1 LKKQARIIPV
11 LKKYTS
17 GIGRLAEDL
26 ETDSC
31 MGVKWD
37 PNSSRCF

>member
-11 LKKYTS
+11 LKKYAS
-17 GIGRLAEDL
+17 GIGRLAAEL

-37 PNSSRCF
+37 PTSHR